1 MRKRLRLLGAVA
13 LSLALVA
20 TSVVTAIP
28 ASAASNSDAS
38 TDYSYSFY
46 FYEHTILMN
55 VGESHELGYF
65 LDPYAFEEQIH
76 FKIGNTS
83 LLKFSK
89 VSDESVTLTATG
101 SMDQDD
107 ADDDNGG
114 DGQGSV
120 KTTPA
125 PSTTVTAAP
134 DATPTNDPNDWG
146 SDDDL
151 DFDSDFTSSF
161 NRKGG
166 SAEDDDPDNAGSIT
180 VGGSCKQ
187 VSIKAIYQGK
197 VIDSVLVK
205 IYDENGS
212 DYTEDNDSEYDTDTG
227 NEDPIAT
234 KSPSSSGNGDTNY
247 SDSFELEKTS
257 CKHTYTPSAGTVEAF
272 MVNYKTSGKTQEAL
286 NNGGSIVPQ
295 LDANA
300 AKCVEVASCSDSV
313 LTLNCIAAGSGKIS
327 FNLELV
333 DGKTVTLGS
342 TLKVTIKTKKPS
354 SSSSS
359 GGSSSKPSTSTTVKK
374 ATKPA
379 KIAGFKVT
387 ATGKK
392 VTVKWTKHTKNTKG
406 FYIYRKVGGKYKKI
420 GTAKASTTS
429 FKETL
434 KSKGSYSY
442 KMRAYNGSGKKISYS
457 SYTSVKTVKIK

>member
-1 MRKRLRLLGAVA
+1 MRKRLRVLWAVA
-13 LSLALVA
+13 LSLALAA

-28 ASAASNSDAS
+28 ASAASDSDN

-114 DGQGSV
+114 GGQGSV

-134 DATPTNDPNDWG
+134 DATPTDDPNDWG

-212 DYTEDNDSEYDTDTG
+212 DYTEDDDSEYDTDTG

-300 AKCVEVASCSDSV
+300 AKCVEVASCSDGV

-342 TLKVTIKTKKPS
+342 TLKVTIKTKESS

-359 GGSSSKPSTSTTVKK
+359 GGGSGNGSGITTVKK

-379 KIAGFKVT
+379 KITGFKVT

-406 FYIYRKVGGKYKKI
+406 FYVYRKVSGKYKKI
-420 GTAKASTTS
+420 GTTKASATS

-457 SYTSVKTVKIK
+457 SYTAVKTVKIK

>member
-1 MRKRLRLLGAVA
+1 MRKRLRVLGAVA

-28 ASAASNSDAS
+28 ASAASDSDAS

-76 FKIGNTS
+76 FKVGNTS

-101 SMDQDD
+101 SVDQDD
-107 ADDDNGG
+107 NDNDND

-120 KTTPA
+120 KTTPV

-134 DATPTNDPNDWG
+134 DATTTDDPNDWG
-146 SDDDL
+146 DDDDL

-180 VGGSCKQ
+180 VGGSCKR

-205 IYDENGS
+205 IYDKNGS
-212 DYTEDNDSEYDTDTG
+212 DYTEDDDSEYDNDIG
-227 NEDPIAT
+227 SEDPIAT

-300 AKCVEVASCSDSV
+300 AKCVEVASCSDGV

-359 GGSSSKPSTSTTVKK
+359 GNSSSKPSTSTTVKK

-387 ATGKK
+387 ATGKR
-392 VTVKWTKHTKNTKG
+392 VTVKWTKHTKIQKDFT
-406 FYIYRKVGGKYKKI
+406 FI
-420 GTAKASTTS
+420 
-429 FKETL
+429 
-434 KSKGSYSY
+434 
-442 KMRAYNGSGKKISYS
+442 
-457 SYTSVKTVKIK
+457 VK